1 MGEQQRR
8 RYRSARRGCS
18 NVRVPTAL
26 IYPSNIFRSSRA
38 TKIYIELVL
47 RSSSYRRSSFRNFIH
62 VPRSLLLLLITR
74 RTSKRKFRVVLI
86 RTFQYTH
93 IYIYIFPFEILFE
106 RFLIS
111 SGWLLITNEDEYVV
125 RANEPLGNG
134 SPNDRA
140 LYPPV

>member
-86 RTFQYTH
+86 RTFQYT
-93 IYIYIFPFEILFE
+93 YIYISFRNFIRTFLDLFWLVVNYK
-106 RFLIS
+106 RGRVCRKS
-111 SGWLLITNEDEYVV
+111 KRASG
-125 RANEPLGNG
+125 
-134 SPNDRA
+134 
-140 LYPPV
+140 

>member
-74 RTSKRKFRVVLI
+74 SKRKFRVVLI
-86 RTFQYTH
+86 RTFQYTY
-93 IYIYIFPFEILFE
+93 IYIYISFRNFIRTFLDLFWLVVNYK
-106 RFLIS
+106 RGRVCRKS
-111 SGWLLITNEDEYVV
+111 KRASG
-125 RANEPLGNG
+125 
-134 SPNDRA
+134 
-140 LYPPV
+140 

>member
-62 VPRSLLLLLITR
+62 VPCSLLLLLITR

-86 RTFQYTH
+86 RTFQYTYT
-93 IYIYIFPFEILFE
+93 YIYISFRNFIRTFLDLFWLVVNYK
-106 RFLIS
+106 RGRVCRKS
-111 SGWLLITNEDEYVV
+111 KRASG
-125 RANEPLGNG
+125 
-134 SPNDRA
+134 
-140 LYPPV
+140 

>member
-86 RTFQYTH
+86 RTFQYTYT
-93 IYIYIFPFEILFE
+93 YIYISFRNFIRTFLDLFWLVVNYK
-106 RFLIS
+106 RGRVCRKS
-111 SGWLLITNEDEYVV
+111 KRASG
-125 RANEPLGNG
+125 
-134 SPNDRA
+134 
-140 LYPPV
+140 

>member
-86 RTFQYTH
+86 RTFQYTY
-93 IYIYIFPFEILFE
+93 IYIYISFRNFIRTFLDLFWLVVNYK
-106 RFLIS
+106 RGRVCRKS
-111 SGWLLITNEDEYVV
+111 KRASG
-125 RANEPLGNG
+125 
-134 SPNDRA
+134 
-140 LYPPV
+140 

>member
-93 IYIYIFPFEILFE
+93 IYIYISFRNFIRTFLDLFWLVVNYK
-106 RFLIS
+106 RGRVCRKS
-111 SGWLLITNEDEYVV
+111 KRASG
-125 RANEPLGNG
+125 
-134 SPNDRA
+134 
-140 LYPPV
+140 

>member
-86 RTFQYTH
+86 RTFQYTSNILP
-93 IYIYIFPFEILFE
+93 IYIYISFRNFIRTFLDLFWLVVNYK
-106 RFLIS
+106 RGRVCRKS
-111 SGWLLITNEDEYVV
+111 KRASG
-125 RANEPLGNG
+125 
-134 SPNDRA
+134 
-140 LYPPV
+140 